1 MLWGLGDMMDYDYL
15 TSIIS
20 NYSNITSLSNQKTN
34 ALSGAS
40 YIKDAMNKMG
50 QTSSSDGLQASTLT
64 DALKS
69 ASLSGALQSSSLSDI
84 SELSSLSGILNPSLK
99 DAAFSDVL
107 SAALAAEGVD
117 DDMAEKLTDLAGAA
131 GIKGD
136 VAEASE
142 IRKRIEEGITAGAG
156 SIENDSVS
164 GLSSGI
170 EGEARSN
177 LIMQNY
183 IYAALMKDTLENS
196 LSDKA
201 DFTSMLFQGLAVGA
215 FGGSNDD
222 NSSSGGLLSTLT
234 DNTLSAISNMSAYQE
249 LLGEEN

>member
-1 MLWGLGDMMDYDYL
+1 MDYDYL

-20 NYSNITSLSNQKTN
+20 NYTNMSALSNQRANT
-34 ALSGAS
+34 LSGAN
-40 YIKDAMNKMG
+40 YIKDAMNKMA
-50 QTSSSDGLQASTLT
+50 QTSSSDGLQAST

-84 SELSSLSGILNPSLK
+84 SELSSLSGVLNPSLK

-142 IRKRIEEGITAGAG
+142 IRKSIEEGISAGAG

-170 EGEARSN
+170 EGEAKSN

>member
-1 MLWGLGDMMDYDYL
+1 MLWEMGDIMDYDYL

-20 NYSNITSLSNQKTN
+20 NYTNMSALSNQKANT
-34 ALSGAS
+34 LSGAN
-40 YIKDAMNKMG
+40 YIKDAMNKMA
-50 QTSSSDGLQASTLT
+50 QTSSSDGLQTST
-64 DALKS
+64 DALKP

-107 SAALAAEGVD
+107 SAALAAVGVD
-117 DDMAEKLTDLAGAA
+117 EDMAEKLTDLAGAA

-136 VAEASE
+136 VAEVSE
-142 IRKRIEEGITAGAG
+142 IRKSIEEGISAGAG

-170 EGEARSN
+170 EGEAKSN

-222 NSSSGGLLSTLT
+222 NSASGGLLSTLT